1 MTIGSSD
8 CIDEFNVY
16 SGVHTAIDV
25 HPTYGLMKDW
35 DMSLVTSLNHLFYNK
50 KTLNADVSNWDV
62 SRVTQMIGGT

>member
-1 MTIGSSD
+1 MTIGTSD

-50 KTLNADVSNWDV
+50 ETLNADLSKWDV
-62 SRVTQMIGGT
+62 SHVTKMMGGT